1 MQPNP
6 AEPPS
11 ASPSSEQ
18 NAFPLGFLLGFVGLI
33 VLLGVLGVAVLA
45 PVFFSARKGAV
56 SAVCLSNVRKLSA
69 ALVQYQLD
77 NNESLPAG
85 ESWTL
90 AVSPYLNDLKMLHC
104 PALGSADSEPF
115 GYALNESYAGRR
127 LTPAEPLNNVPI
139 VFESTVIEP
148 NAVAPYRSKPTPGRH
163 TTNSGQGNFVGFAD
177 GSARFVKD

>member
-90 AVSPYLNDLKMLHC
+90 AVSP
-104 PALGSADSEPF
+104 
-115 GYALNESYAGRR
+115 
-127 LTPAEPLNNVPI
+127 
-139 VFESTVIEP
+139 
-148 NAVAPYRSKPTPGRH
+148 
-163 TTNSGQGNFVGFAD
+163 
-177 GSARFVKD
+177 